1 MISNQMKKRFGRRV
15 VTEHGLLSNVLQGLT
30 LPDQIA
36 IGSLT
41 KRTYEITVP
50 WNTAAVKVPVRPP
63 ALEDYPNLFF
73 PNNTSGDDVKKI
85 DIQVAGD
92 EG

>member
-1 MISNQMKKRFGRRV
+1 MKKRLGRRV
-15 VTEHGLLSNVLQGLT
+15 VTEHGLVSNVLLGLS
-30 LPDQIA
+30 LADQIA

-50 WNTAAVKVPVRPP
+50 WNTAAVKVPISSPT
-63 ALEDYPNLFF
+63 LEDYPNLYF
-73 PNNTSGDDVKKI
+73 PNNTSGDEVNKI
-85 DIQVAGD
+85 DAQVAGD